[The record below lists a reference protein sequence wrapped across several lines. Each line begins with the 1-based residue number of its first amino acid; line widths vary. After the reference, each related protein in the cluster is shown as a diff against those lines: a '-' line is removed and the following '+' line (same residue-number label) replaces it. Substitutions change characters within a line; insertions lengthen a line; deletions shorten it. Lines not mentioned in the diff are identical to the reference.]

1 MVRYTTY
8 DVDIPQYVTVCME
21 CGAVVMDRKKHDEF
35 HEKINGNANSV
46 DYKDRYLKLS
56 KQLIDFVDEISAYNS
71 DTGED
76 AIDNIKIAYNEIKT
90 ELDACSHRGD

>member
-35 HEKINGNANSV
+35 NEKINGNANSV
-46 DYKDRYLKLS
+46 VA
-56 KQLIDFVDEISAYNS
+56 LI
-71 DTGED
+71 TK
-76 AIDNIKIAYNEIKT
+76 IDI
-90 ELDACSHRGD
+90 